1 MLASRFTHE
10 RADKLVKRIASTTA
24 VLLLEK
30 KKTKTVVVWGFKF
43 RDREED

>member
-24 VLLLEK
+24 VLLEK
-30 KKTKTVVVWGFKF
+30 KTKKTVVVWGFKF